1 MGKRYRIHEQYAI
14 YKETSKDEV
23 IYTLAWMLASRG
35 VAVRVVFPDGTRFAD
50 FEGVDGEEVM
60 EEDE

>member
-1 MGKRYRIHEQYAI
+1 MGKRYRIHEQHII
-14 YKETSKDEV
+14 YLEKSKDEV

-50 FEGVDGEEVM
+50 FEGADGEVVK
-60 EEDE
+60 EEGE